1 MVHPPSIT
9 RRGFLRGAGAGLAAV
24 GTGGLLEACA
34 PALAGSGAVPLP
46 RPGNPV
52 RWPVFS
58 DNAAIASKQ
67 APEEDATLQVYTW
80 VAYINQDVVNS
91 FAKKYKCK
99 VQITTF
105 NTMNEALS
113 KLRSG
118 LSYDVLVGATVD
130 TLGQLIQSKLLQPL
144 NHSYIPNITQ
154 AWSDFSNPFYDQGW
168 RYTVPY
174 TIYTTGIAWRK
185 DLVSENP
192 YTMKEPWS
200 LLWNPKYK
208 GKTAILDDYR
218 EGISLGLMKN
228 GIYDLNTT
236 DRGQITRSRRALEDL
251 ASTVNVRIDNNDYTE
266 VPTADTWIHHAWSGD
281 MAAAGYYMPKGVSVD
296 TVGYWFPT
304 DGRGPVAND
313 TNVVLRSATHPV
325 LAHQF
330 LNYFLDLPNVL
341 NNISFNGYMQPLTG
355 VTPQVLVK
363 EQILPKALLSTV
375 VLPSYFRRGVSEL
388 QLPLDADA
396 LWQQA
401 WLGGRNGIEAVPR
414 PTHTQPAAP
423 GRPSA
428 PPGRGRAPGRRNLF
442 WVALAAPGML
452 WLV

>member
-1 MVHPPSIT
+1 MAHPPSIT
-9 RRGFLRGAGAGLAAV
+9 RRGFLRGAGAGLAAL

-46 RPGNPV
+46 RPNHPV
-52 RWPVFS
+52 TWSVPS
-58 DNAAIASKQ
+58 GNAAIAGNLEAEK
-67 APEEDATLQVYTW
+67 DATLQVYSW

-130 TLGQLIQSKLLQPL
+130 ILGQLIQSKLLQPL

-192 YTMKEPWS
+192 YAMKNPWS

-228 GIYDLNTT
+228 GSLDLNTT
-236 DRGQITRSRRALEDL
+236 DRGQITRSRRALEEL
-251 ASTVNVRIDNNDYTE
+251 TSAVNVRIDNNDYTE
-266 VPTADTWIHHAWSGD
+266 VPTAQTWVHHAWSGD

-296 TVGYWFPT
+296 TVGYWFPS

-313 TNVVLRSATHPV
+313 TNVVLRSAAHPV

-330 LNYFLDLPNVL
+330 LNYFLDLDNVL
-341 NNISFNGYMQPLTG
+341 NNISFNGYMQPVTG

-363 EQILPKALLSTV
+363 EKILPKALLSTA
-375 VLPSYFRRGVSEL
+375 VLPSYFRRGVGEL
-388 QLPLDADA
+388 QLPVDADA

-401 WLGGRNGIEAVPR
+401 WLVVSNGI
-414 PTHTQPAAP
+414 
-423 GRPSA
+423 
-428 PPGRGRAPGRRNLF
+428 
-442 WVALAAPGML
+442 
-452 WLV
+452 